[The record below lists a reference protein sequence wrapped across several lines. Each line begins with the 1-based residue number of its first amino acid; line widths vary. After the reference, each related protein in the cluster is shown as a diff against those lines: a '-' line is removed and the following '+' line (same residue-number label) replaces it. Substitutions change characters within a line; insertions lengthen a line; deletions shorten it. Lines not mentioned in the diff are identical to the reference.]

1 MRKNSNQSA
10 PPVADLAFSID
21 AFCRAHDI
29 SRPFL
34 YSMWKEGTGPDVMRI
49 GRRVLIPIEA
59 ATAWRERMT
68 QPAGEA
74 NAS

>member
-1 MRKNSNQSA
+1 MKTTVRINK
-10 PPVADLAFSID
+10 PADNLAFSIET
-21 AFCRAHDI
+21 FCRAHDI

-59 ATAWRERMT
+59 ATAWRERLT
-68 QPAGEA
+68 KPGGVVNE
-74 NAS
+74 S